1 MITRDQIEELNERLV
16 RVDEDEDDEDDDD
29 DWFALNFSEPDSAED
44 IAALEGIL
52 GFGIPDAL
60 KALYQQCG
68 AFGHASYGSSWQT
81 IEVRSASRLL
91 ERLRAGGDAAPAMG
105 LLNYI
110 HDSWGGR
117 TELEVIDPEL
127 AKIVNENYVVF
138 GERIISD
145 DVYDYWYFDRNGLFG
160 CLHFDQDEG
169 GHNVWKLETLG
180 NIVPPEDPPLSRQ
193 ERRAQTLLEVANFS
207 GDEDIF
213 PGKELD
219 ELITQQFEAC
229 AQSLAD
235 G

>member
-1 MITRDQIEELNERLV
+1 MLTRSQIEELNALLV
-16 RVDEDEDDEDDDD
+16 RVDEDEDEEDDD
-29 DWFALNFSEPDSAED
+29 DWFALEFSEPDSAED
-44 IAALEGIL
+44 IAALEGII

-68 AFGHASYGSSWQT
+68 AFGHASYGLSWQT
-81 IEVRSASRLL
+81 IKVRSASRML
-91 ERLRAGGDAAPAMG
+91 ERLRAGGDATPAMG

-117 TELEVIDPEL
+117 TELEVIDSEL

-160 CLHFDQDEG
+160 CLHFDQDQG
-169 GHNVWKLETLG
+169 GHNIWKLETLG
-180 NIVPPEDPPLSRQ
+180 NIVPPEVPALSRE
-193 ERRAQTLLEVANFS
+193 ERRAQTLLEVAIFS

-229 AQSLAD
+229 AQSLAH